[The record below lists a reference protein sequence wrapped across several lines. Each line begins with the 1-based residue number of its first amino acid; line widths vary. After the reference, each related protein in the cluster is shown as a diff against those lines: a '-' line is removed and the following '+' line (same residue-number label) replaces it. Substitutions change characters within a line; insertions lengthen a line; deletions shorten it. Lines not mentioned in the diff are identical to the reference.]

1 MNVTPLATVE
11 RTGLVTVQDLGRT
24 GLSDVGV
31 PISGAWHRGRHRLAV
46 ALVHGADAQT
56 RPSLEILNTGLS
68 LRFHEAQVIAV
79 VGAAEVRIDDHLV
92 PTEVAVHVQAHSR
105 LDITH
110 QGSGPVYLTV
120 SGWQPSLALG
130 SAATDTFSGLGGHAG
145 DGSPITRGHV
155 MLGHPATDLQ
165 QVGAF
170 LRAGFLEPRE
180 VSVIASTEADGEAL
194 YANPWTVVSSARSGT
209 RLTGPA
215 LPAAHSIPSMPVVPG
230 ALQLVPDGTV
240 IVLGPDGGL
249 TGGYPVVGVIA
260 SAHLD
265 RIADLASGDEVR
277 LAPIDPTSASEAFD
291 AREQRLTSAVVH
303 PDALT

>member
-1 MNVTPLATVE
+1 
-11 RTGLVTVQDLGRT
+11 
-24 GLSDVGV
+24 
-31 PISGAWHRGRHRLAV
+31 
-46 ALVHGADAQT
+46 
-56 RPSLEILNTGLS
+56 LEILNTGLS
-68 LRFHEAQVIAV
+68 LLFHEPQVIAV

-92 PTEVAVHVQAHSR
+92 PTEVALHVQANSR
-105 LDITH
+105 LDIAH
-110 QGSGPVYLTV
+110 QGSGPVYLAV
-120 SGWQPSLALG
+120 SGWQPALTLG

-145 DGSPITRGHV
+145 DGTPINRGHV
-155 MLGHPATDLQ
+155 LPGHPATDLQ

-170 LRAGFLEPRE
+170 LRPGTAEPHE
-180 VSVIASTEADGEAL
+180 VAVITGAEADAEAL

-215 LPAAHSIPSMPVVPG
+215 LPASNSIPSMPVVPG

-265 RIADLASGDEVR
+265 RIADLVVDEQVR
-277 LAPIDPTSASEAFD
+277 FTACDPGSAFEAF
-291 AREQRLTSAVVH
+291 ASRERGLATAAVH
-303 PDALT
+303 PDTLT